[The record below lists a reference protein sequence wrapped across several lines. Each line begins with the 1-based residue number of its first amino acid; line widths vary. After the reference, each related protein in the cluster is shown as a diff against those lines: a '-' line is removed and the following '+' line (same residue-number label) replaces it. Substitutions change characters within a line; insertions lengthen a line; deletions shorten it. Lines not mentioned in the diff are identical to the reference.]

1 MQDTCRISITMKIS
15 ISPIVLLTIVAGL
28 FYSCGETE
36 KDTRKSDLSTIVFK
50 RDTSEKKKSSEPVNP
65 PIINIV
71 DTLAVKRMVVVMKD
85 SAATSERIGFKLSRI
100 YDSILPAYFA
110 KNKIKRAG
118 PRMAWYKT
126 SKAPFFFEAGIQV
139 DKKPSKPGKNISFR
153 EIGGDSAVVVHY
165 YGPYESTFQAYQAVK
180 EWMTDYNK
188 KPAGAPYE
196 TYITEPFDEKGKR
209 VETYKLL
216 TDIVFPRK

>member
-1 MQDTCRISITMKIS
+1 MKNICA
-15 ISPIVLLTIVAGL
+15 IALLSGL
-28 FYSCGETE
+28 FCSCGDGE
-36 KDTRKSDLSTIVFK
+36 KEIKKADLSTVVFK
-50 RDTSEKKKSSEPVNP
+50 VDTSVKKKNTEPDSP
-65 PIINIV
+65 PIINII
-71 DTLAVKRMVVVMKD
+71 DTLAVKRYVVVMKD
-85 SAATSERIGFKLSRI
+85 SASTSERIGLKLSRI

-110 KNKIKRAG
+110 KNKIKKSG
-118 PRMAWYKT
+118 PRMAWYKS

-139 DKKPSKPGKNISFR
+139 DKKPSKTAKNISFR

-180 EWMTDYNK
+180 EWMTDYKK

-196 TYITEPFDEKGKR
+196 VYITEPFDEKGKR

>member
-1 MQDTCRISITMKIS
+1 MKIT
-15 ISPIVLLTIVAGL
+15 ISSLVAIATLSGL
-28 FYSCGETE
+28 FLSCGEVE
-36 KDTRKSDLSTIVFK
+36 KDTKKEDLSSIVFK
-50 RDTSEKKKSSEPVNP
+50 RDTSDKKKSGEPVNP
-65 PIINIV
+65 PIINII
-71 DTLAVKRMVVVMKD
+71 DTLAVKRLIVVMKD
-85 SAATSERIGFKLSRI
+85 SAITSDRIGWKLSKI

-110 KNKIKRAG
+110 KNKIKKSG

-139 DKKPSKPGKNISFR
+139 DKKPAKTSKNISFR

-180 EWMTDYNK
+180 EWMLENKK
-188 KPAGAPYE
+188 KPAAPPYE
-196 TYITEPFDEKGKR
+196 VYITEPFDEKGKR

-216 TDIVFPRK
+216 TDIVFPRH

>member
-1 MQDTCRISITMKIS
+1 MKIK
-15 ISPIVLLTIVAGL
+15 LLRIAALAFVSGMINA
-28 FYSCGETE
+28 CGETE
-36 KDTRKSDLSTIVFK
+36 KESKKADLSSIVFK
-50 RDTSEKKKSSEPVNP
+50 VDTSEKKKTNEPENP
-65 PIINIV
+65 PIINIE
-71 DTLAVKRMVVVMKD
+71 DTIAVKRMVVLIKD
-85 SAATSERIGFKLSRI
+85 SANTSGRIGLKLSRI

-110 KNKIKRAG
+110 KNNIKKAG
-118 PRMAWYKT
+118 PRIAWYKT

-139 DKKPSKPGKNISFR
+139 DKKPAKPGKNISFR

-180 EWMTDYNK
+180 EWMTDHHK